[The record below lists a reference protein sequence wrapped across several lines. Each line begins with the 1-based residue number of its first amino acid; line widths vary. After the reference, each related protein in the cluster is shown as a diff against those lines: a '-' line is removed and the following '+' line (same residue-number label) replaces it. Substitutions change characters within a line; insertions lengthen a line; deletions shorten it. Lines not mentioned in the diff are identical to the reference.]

1 MQEILPAPSVL
12 ADPQQYS
19 HFATNDTP
27 IAQTF
32 ASLVPAPP
40 PDPTLPSD
48 PATQMHTTITPP
60 LFSQSL
66 DPATAAALSMQM
78 SLDSSL
84 TSDSTAMDVLAAP
97 QTGSPSALSDLAAQA
112 AAYGIDPRIASLDGI
127 DPSYSL
133 LSSPSATSAS
143 TGASHASSPALTGVA
158 PSYTTGSSSLA
169 SALDSV
175 GATRSRAGSA
185 ASPGNLTALGS
196 DLGFPSAGSGP
207 PTTGHGSGFDFPPPD
222 FENSVQTS
230 SNEDAPPG
238 GAHLLVLG
246 DLLKKCVSTSSL

>member
-1 MQEILPAPSVL
+1 MQEILPAPPVL

-19 HFATNDTP
+19 HFTTNDNP

-60 LFSQSL
+60 LFSQPL
-66 DPATAAALSMQM
+66 DPAVVAMSMQM
-78 SLDSSL
+78 ALDSL
-84 TSDSTAMDVLAAP
+84 PTSDGTAMDVLAAP
-97 QTGSPSALSDLAAQA
+97 PQTGSPGALSDLAAQA
-112 AAYGIDPRIASLDGI
+112 AVYGIDPRIATLDTI
-127 DPSYSL
+127 DPSHSL
-133 LSSPSATSAS
+133 LSSPSANSAS